1 MKNGEIGEMWIR
13 GPHVAKGYWNDDE
26 ATRAAFR
33 DDGFLRTGDLARRDD
48 DGFFYIAGRA
58 KDMFISGGV
67 NVYPAEIEAELV
79 AHPRVADAAVV
90 AVPDERW
97 GEVGVAFVVG
107 DATEDDLSSYL
118 SLRIAKFKLPRKF
131 VFVDALPR
139 TPYGKVEKGKLSVM
153 LSRTDGEASAAAGDP
168 SLRSG

>member
-1 MKNGEIGEMWIR
+1 MWIR
-13 GPHVAKGYWNDDE
+13 GPHVSKGYWNNEE

-48 DGFFYIAGRA
+48 DGFFTIAGRA

-79 AHPRVADAAVV
+79 SHPRVADAAVV
-90 AVPDERW
+90 AVPDATW

-107 DATEDDLSSYL
+107 DVGEGELNAYL
-118 SLRIAKFKLPRKF
+118 AARIAKFKLPKR
-131 VFVDALPR
+131 
-139 TPYGKVEKGKLSVM
+139 Y
-153 LSRTDGEASAAAGDP
+153 
-168 SLRSG
+168 